1 MAFIVANRLK
11 VFVDGVEV
19 QHVYKFNIAEGW
31 VECHVT
37 SPSGYSNM
45 DAAPDDVLSS
55 RLYGFVEI
63 EEMK

>member
-1 MAFIVANRLK
+1 MAFMVTNGLK

-19 QHVYKFNIAEGW
+19 TNVYKFNIAEGW

-45 DAAPDDVLSS
+45 DAVPNDVLSS
-55 RLYGFVEI
+55 RLYGFVES
-63 EEMK
+63 EGMK